1 MILHILKSSNRIN
14 FPMVQSNRFLGKP
27 NRSKA
32 QAQRESG
39 DGSNGGLTGEE
50 WEGRDTGK

>member
-1 MILHILKSSNRIN
+1 
-14 FPMVQSNRFLGKP
+14 MVQSNRFLGKP